1 MASVLILSFS
11 ELRSDPRVARQV
23 RWLAGMHRVTTCGFG
38 SAPDGADAHIE
49 IRSIP
54 RTPVGRIAALIPLK
68 LGRYDWYYWSH
79 PRVRLA
85 RTALQGIQPDV
96 LLANDLA
103 TLPLSLVVAGSAPV
117 VFDAHEFAPLEYE
130 DQRIWRAFLARY
142 NDQMCRRYLPRARGA
157 LTVCRGIAERYER
170 DYGVRM
176 EVLTNAPPR
185 ADLPVRP
192 TSPSSV
198 RIIHHGAAIY
208 SRRIELMIEMAR
220 LLDKRFSLDLILVPG
235 DAGYIARLRRIAE
248 GNPRVRFLERVPMEK
263 LVETSAQY
271 DVGLFLLPPTNFNY
285 AMALPNKFFEFI
297 QARLALAIGPS
308 PEMARIVREFD
319 CGVIAEDFSPESLA
333 RRLNALSAGDID
345 RMKAGSD
352 RAARVHHAE
361 NNAETLR
368 RVIASALDRRT

>member
-23 RWLAGMHRVTTCGFG
+23 RWLSSVHGVTTCGFG
-38 SAPDGADAHIE
+38 SSPGGVDAHIE
-49 IRSIP
+49 IRSVP

-85 RTALQGIQPDV
+85 RAALAGIRPDV
-96 LLANDLA
+96 VLANDLA
-103 TLPLSLVVAGSAPV
+103 TLPLALDVASSAPV

-130 DQRIWRAFLARY
+130 DQRIWRFFLARY
-142 NDQMCRRYLPRARGA
+142 NDQLCRRYLPRARSA

-176 EVLTNAPPR
+176 EVLTNASPCV
-185 ADLPVRP
+185 DLPARP
-192 TSPSSV
+192 TSPSKI

-220 LLDKRFSLDLILVPG
+220 LLDERFSLDLILVPG
-235 DAGYIARLRRIAE
+235 DAGYIAGLRRIAA
-248 GNPRVRFLERVPMEK
+248 GNPRVRFLERVPMER
-263 LVETSAQY
+263 LVEVSAQY
-271 DVGLFLLPPTNFNY
+271 DIGLFLLPPTNFNY

-297 QARLALAIGPS
+297 QARLAVAIGPS

-319 CGVIAEDFSPESLA
+319 CGVVAEDFAPETLA
-333 RRLNALSAGDID
+333 RQLNALGAADID

-352 RAARVHHAE
+352 RAARVHNAE

-368 RVIASALDRRT
+368 RIVASALQGRT

>member
-1 MASVLILSFS
+1 ML
-11 ELRSDPRVARQV
+11 
-23 RWLAGMHRVTTCGFG
+23 WLAGLHRVTTCGFG
-38 SAPDGADAHIE
+38 SAPDGVDAHVQ

-54 RTPVGRIAALIPLK
+54 RTPLGRVAALIPLK
-68 LGRYDWYYWSH
+68 LGRHDWYYWSH

-85 RTALQGIQPDV
+85 RRALNGIRPDAV
-96 LLANDLA
+96 LANDLA
-103 TLPLSLVVAGSAPV
+103 TLPLALDVAGDAPV
-117 VFDAHEFAPLEYE
+117 VFDAHEFAPLEYQ
-130 DQRIWRAFLARY
+130 DQRIWRFFLARY

-185 ADLPVRP
+185 VDLPVRP
-192 TSPSSV
+192 TSPSRI

-208 SRRIELMIEMAR
+208 SRRIELMIEMAK
-220 LLDKRFSLDLILVPG
+220 LLDERYSLDLILVPG
-235 DAGYIARLRRIAE
+235 DAGYIARLRRMAE
-248 GNPRVRFLERVPMEK
+248 GNPRVCFLERVPMEK
-263 LVETSAQY
+263 LVEVSAKY
-271 DVGLFLLPPTNFNY
+271 DIGLFLLPPTNFNY

-297 QARLALAIGPS
+297 QARLAVAIGPS

-319 CGVIAEDFSPESLA
+319 CGVIAEDFAPESLA
-333 RRLNALSAGDID
+333 RRLNALSAADID

-368 RVIASALDRRT
+368 RIVASALEART